1 MQIAGALLF
10 TNLSIHLSLI
20 LKILI
25 KKTAMKKVLYSLFF
39 LTIAI
44 NSVSAQGKNDPDA
57 KKLLDAVTTKFKTYK
72 SVQAKFTLKIEN
84 AAGKILGSKSGAL
97 YMKGLKYRVDITGQQ
112 IFCDGTNVSTFDAST
127 KELTVTKVDP
137 AANTITP
144 QKIFA
149 DDSYDKEFLYKL
161 NDEKVIAGKAIQ
173 EVELTPLDKSKPFF
187 KVIIDIDKATKTIKS
202 TQIFE
207 KTGERYTYSVSNMNT
222 TNIIPD
228 ATFAFDLKKFPGT
241 EIVDLR

>member
-1 MQIAGALLF
+1 
-10 TNLSIHLSLI
+10 
-20 LKILI
+20 
-25 KKTAMKKVLYSLFF
+25 MKKVLYSLFF

-44 NSVSAQGKNDPDA
+44 TSVSAQGKNDPDA
-57 KKLLDAVTTKFKTYK
+57 KKLLDAVTAKFKTYK

-84 AAGKILGSKSGAL
+84 AAGKVLGSKAGAL
-97 YMKGLKYRVDITGQQ
+97 YMKGAKYRVDITGQQ
-112 IFCDGTNVSTFDAST
+112 IFCDGLTVSTYDATT
-127 KELTVTKVDP
+127 KELTVTKIDP
-137 AANTITP
+137 SSNTITP

-161 NDEKVIAGKAIQ
+161 NDEKVVAGKSLQ
-173 EVELTPLDKSKPFF
+173 EVELTPLDKNKPFF

-207 KTGERYTYSVSNMNT
+207 KTGERYTYSVSNLNT
-222 TNIIPD
+222 TTILPD
-228 ATFAFDLKKFPGT
+228 ETFAFDLKKYPGT